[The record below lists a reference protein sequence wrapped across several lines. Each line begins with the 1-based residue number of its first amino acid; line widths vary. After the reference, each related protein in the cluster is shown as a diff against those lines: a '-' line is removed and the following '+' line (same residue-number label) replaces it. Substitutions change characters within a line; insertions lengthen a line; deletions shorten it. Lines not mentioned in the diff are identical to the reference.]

1 MKKTFT
7 LAIALLMV
15 TTMAFAGGNADAS
28 SDGTFTPTRDVTW
41 TCTSSPGGGSDIFT
55 QEIKESIRLNG
66 FSDANIVIDYVTD
79 GGGEVGRL
87 EVSRMTGPRADHTIL
102 TFNSGDLMP
111 MCLNTNNRI
120 ENFKPLALM
129 ASDNHFLCSGDM
141 SKYHSFQEIIDA
153 LARGERIVIAGSKG
167 DDIETYNALLKSL
180 GVDETQL
187 AYVTNDSTSS
197 AITSLLGGHVDLVLG
212 KQASCE
218 QYIIAERMFPMVAL
232 CEDRFTSDLLK
243 DMPSITE
250 FGYEACDVPNWRG
263 IVAPKAMSEAA
274 ADYWAECF
282 RQVTE
287 TPEWDEYITRNG
299 LVPMYMDR
307 ASTVQFMTE
316 FQQSYLQSIGKD
328 K

>member
-197 AITSLLGGHVDLVLG
+197 AITSLLGGHVDLV
-212 KQASCE
+212 
-218 QYIIAERMFPMVAL
+218 
-232 CEDRFTSDLLK
+232 
-243 DMPSITE
+243 ITE

>member
-1 MKKTFT
+1 MHQGHPVYSKPPGEDRNVDSKR
-7 LAIALLMV
+7 L
-15 TTMAFAGGNADAS
+15 
-28 SDGTFTPTRDVTW
+28 RDLRTEYARAAEFE
-41 TCTSSPGGGSDIFT
+41 PAELGMLYMHLDRRLRER
-55 QEIKESIRLNG
+55 EITG
-66 FSDANIVIDYVTD
+66 YVLD
-79 GGGEVGRL
+79 
-87 EVSRMTGPRADHTIL
+87 
-102 TFNSGDLMP
+102 
-111 MCLNTNNRI
+111 
-120 ENFKPLALM
+120 
-129 ASDNHFLCSGDM
+129 FLCSGDM